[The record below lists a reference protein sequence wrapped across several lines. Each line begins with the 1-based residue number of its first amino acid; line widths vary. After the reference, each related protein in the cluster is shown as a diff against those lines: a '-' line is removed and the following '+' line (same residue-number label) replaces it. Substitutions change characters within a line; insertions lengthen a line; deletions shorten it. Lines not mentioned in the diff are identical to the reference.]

1 MPDKRT
7 SQTDSECERESKS
20 AGQRTTSGR
29 GNENNNNK
37 MSNVVAPCRC
47 SFLGLLVNAVV
58 IVIEVIV
65 VVVAAAAVEGKYLC
79 SKNTQKRAK

>member
-1 MPDKRT
+1 M
-7 SQTDSECERESKS
+7 SEREGVKER
-20 AGQRTTSGR
+20 RTENHSGR

-65 VVVAAAAVEGKYLC
+65 VAAAAAVEGKYLC
-79 SKNTQKRAK
+79 SKNTYQRAK